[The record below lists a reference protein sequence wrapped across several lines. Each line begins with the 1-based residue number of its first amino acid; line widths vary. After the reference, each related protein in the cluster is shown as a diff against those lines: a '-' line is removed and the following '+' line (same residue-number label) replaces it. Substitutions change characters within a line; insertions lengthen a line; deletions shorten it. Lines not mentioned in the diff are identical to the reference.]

1 MPLRYDCYT
10 NHDLFEGLSDWLGL
24 IFGAS
29 ASPRPFNTKKRWLC
43 HSLSLLLFM
52 AVSIIPN
59 SMLYY
64 CMRHSFVPDET

>member
-29 ASPRPFNTKKRWLC
+29 ASPRPFNTKKKVAV
-43 HSLSLLLFM
+43 SLSFTA
-52 AVSIIPN
+52 AVHGGQHN
-59 SMLYY
+59 
-64 CMRHSFVPDET
+64 TK